1 MVQESK
7 YRVGIVG
14 GGPAGCICAYFLQ
27 NNCDVTILE
36 AVSPLKTLLP
46 TGGGRCNLAHC
57 EYDFKEL
64 AANYPRGEKF
74 LYSIFSRFA
83 TAETLDFF
91 HNIGV
96 ETYVQDDRR
105 IFPTSNSSVDVRDKF
120 LKAISHTNIINEKV
134 LRVNKNNNVFNV
146 VTDSASYDFD
156 AVVISIGGHSSYNM
170 CKYLGH
176 NIIEPRKALV
186 GLQTKED
193 LSELAGVSITL
204 AQGDLLFTHKG
215 ISGPYAYKLS
225 SIKARDSFPYSIK
238 LNFVKDL
245 DLQQMLN
252 DNPHK
257 SIKNIL
263 SEVVPKSFAVYLLH
277 MLNIN
282 METKAHQ
289 INGKLRDKILE
300 GLNNF
305 DLTITGTAS
314 GSEVVTCGGV
324 DLKEV
329 NAATMESKI
338 VTNLYFAGEVL
349 DIDGFCGG
357 FNLQNCWSTGYVAA
371 QAILCKAVC

>member
-1 MVQESK
+1 
-7 YRVGIVG
+7 
-14 GGPAGCICAYFLQ
+14 
-27 NNCDVTILE
+27 
-36 AVSPLKTLLP
+36 
-46 TGGGRCNLAHC
+46 
-57 EYDFKEL
+57 
-64 AANYPRGEKF
+64 
-74 LYSIFSRFA
+74 
-83 TAETLDFF
+83 
-91 HNIGV
+91 
-96 ETYVQDDRR
+96 
-105 IFPTSNSSVDVRDKF
+105 
-120 LKAISHTNIINEKV
+120 
-134 LRVNKNNNVFNV
+134 
-146 VTDSASYDFD
+146 
-156 AVVISIGGHSSYNM
+156 M

-314 GSEVVTCGGV
+314 GGEVVTCGGV

-338 VTNLYFAGEVL
+338 VSNLYFAGEVL